1 MECVGRWSVLVLG
14 LLYSGSYVSGFY
26 YGRDASVTVATA
38 ITQCQSLGLRLAVLE
53 TRAEYDSAKAFL
65 NTYNSLWGK
74 SKSVWIGLQ
83 RDATPTVFKWIDGS
97 ALTWAPLYAD
107 PWKDGGTP
115 STDVTKACIKMEWGS
130 SLPWKDHE
138 CAATEDFLCEGFL
151 LTPSSQLSW
160 SGAKSSCESMGMKLA
175 SLKTTEIN
183 EAAIKYINV
192 RYNIAGMSP
201 ADLWHGFYKTT
212 SSVFTFEDGTSC
224 TSGVYGSVHNAYPW
238 HPGEPD
244 SSSPCIRLKYMGSQ
258 QFVWADYGCSS
269 TFRFLCQDQFTTIP
283 TTTTTPT
290 TTSTTTTTPATTT
303 TTELATTTKPWWFVE
318 YSEDGK
324 AIGANGLTF
333 DKSSPPAR
341 FGVIGLAIGFS
352 VFSMLTV
359 GVCAVWFCC
368 LRSKDDYRHQEEE
381 VEEKPKKVSPM
392 DRKPHGLQYI
402 A

>member
-1 MECVGRWSVLVLG
+1 MECVGLWAVLVLG

-74 SKSVWIGLQ
+74 SKNVWIGLQ
-83 RDATPTVFKWIDGS
+83 RDATPAVFKWIDGS

-130 SLPWKDHE
+130 SLLWKDHE

-151 LTPSSQLSW
+151 LNPASQLSW

-175 SLKTTEIN
+175 SLKTAEIN
-183 EAAIKYINV
+183 DAAIKYINV

-224 TSGVYGSVHNAYPW
+224 TSVYTVLYIRRI
-238 HPGEPD
+238 PG
-244 SSSPCIRLKYMGSQ
+244 
-258 QFVWADYGCSS
+258 
-269 TFRFLCQDQFTTIP
+269 
-283 TTTTTPT
+283 
-290 TTSTTTTTPATTT
+290 TPA
-303 TTELATTTKPWWFVE
+303 
-318 YSEDGK
+318 SQ
-324 AIGANGLTF
+324 IH
-333 DKSSPPAR
+333 PAH
-341 FGVIGLAIGFS
+341 AS
-352 VFSMLTV
+352 
-359 GVCAVWFCC
+359 
-368 LRSKDDYRHQEEE
+368 D
-381 VEEKPKKVSPM
+381 
-392 DRKPHGLQYI
+392 
-402 A
+402 

>member
-1 MECVGRWSVLVLG
+1 MECVRRWSVLVLG

-26 YGRDASVTVATA
+26 YGKGASVTVATA

-53 TRAEYDSAKAFL
+53 TRAEYDSAKDFL
-65 NTYNSLWGK
+65 NTYNSLK
-74 SKSVWIGLQ
+74 SKNVWIGLQ

-130 SLPWKDHE
+130 SLVWKDHD
-138 CAATEDFLCEGFL
+138 CAATEDFLCEGKNAFFVFNRVSEGNIGEMPAGGCFL
-151 LTPSSQLSW
+151 LNPASKLSW

-175 SLKTTEIN
+175 SLKTAEIN
-183 EAAIKYINV
+183 DAAIKYINV

-224 TSGVYGSVHNAYPW
+224 TSGVYGSVHKAYPW
-238 HPGEPD
+238 HSGEPD

-258 QFVWADYGCSS
+258 QF
-269 TFRFLCQDQFTTIP
+269 
-283 TTTTTPT
+283 
-290 TTSTTTTTPATTT
+290 
-303 TTELATTTKPWWFVE
+303 
-318 YSEDGK
+318 
-324 AIGANGLTF
+324 TF

-352 VFSMLTV
+352 VFSLLTV